1 MHKHQLVVR
10 LMAAGIN
17 GSALGLAL
25 SGHWAGAAPARPEV
39 TYYVATNGSDQW
51 SGKLPAP
58 NATKTDGPF
67 ASIER
72 ARGAIRQLKARPG
85 GLKGPAT
92 VQIRGGV
99 YYVPETIRFTPADS
113 GTAQAPISYEAYPG
127 EEPILSGGRRIT
139 SFRPVDGPIQAVALP
154 DVKAGRWYFRSLFAE
169 GERQIR
175 ARYPNFDPQDP
186 YRGGFLYVAPAPG
199 SFSQCVGN
207 IHNVGDSMTYRVQ
220 VPAEGEYAV
229 WVYYA
234 ALNQPYGT
242 EDMGGRTA
250 LRVDGGEPVR
260 LMNLPDTGSWN
271 TFQWAR
277 SATLRLAAGERQVQW
292 ENLQGGG
299 LNLQAFVL
307 SDDPAW
313 QPVKGKAF
321 QASPGQ
327 HVVVIPAA
335 EFVASHGPQLSVAAV
350 TEVEAGPKA
359 FRYRPGEFKAAW
371 AEAPGAEVHIFQ
383 SGDCRAF
390 KEIVSLE
397 RVDEEAGLVTVGGQE
412 ARSNLATGDRY
423 FVENLREE
431 LDSPGEWYLDR
442 EAGILYYWPRPDRG
456 ETVVVAPVLGRMF
469 ESQGDEA
476 NGQPVSHIRLAGL
489 TFQETDYSPED
500 GCDGY
505 GMGHDGVVYLNNAR
519 HCVVEGCRFVHIGKY
534 AVCLAGG
541 GENRVQGNEIA
552 HSAEGGV
559 LLLKTARNTVSD
571 NHIHHCGAVYKHI
584 GGVVLEG
591 AGTDENRVSH
601 NLIHEMSRYGVS
613 LKNAGRRNVVEYNR
627 IHRTN
632 LETYDTG
639 GIEVTQHDREF
650 RSHSVIRYNLVGDT
664 IGYSSVGEK
673 PVYLSW
679 GIYLDSFAGGY
690 DVHHNIVYRNNNG
703 GIMLQGGKDNRVW
716 NNLFVD
722 GATCQGFIS
731 NFAGN
736 STGQVME
743 RNIFCW
749 SDPDAVLYA
758 TGALTQEVIRVDY
771 NLYFPPGGQEPRI
784 GWGGRLSFRDWQK
797 AGFDQHSQVAD
808 PLFVDPQNDNY
819 ALRPGSP
826 AFALGFEAIETGQIG
841 PRQPPRP

>member
-1 MHKHQLVVR
+1 MR
-10 LMAAGIN
+10 LKKVIIAGIN
-17 GSALGLAL
+17 NSAVVTAL
-25 SGHWAGAAPARPEV
+25 SSHLAGAALAPPAV

-51 SGKLPAP
+51 AGKLPAP
-58 NATKTDGPF
+58 NAAKTDGPF

-72 ARGAIRQLKARPG
+72 ARNAIRQLKAQPG
-85 GLKGPAT
+85 GLKGPVT
-92 VQIRGGV
+92 VQIRGGT
-99 YYVPETIRFTPADS
+99 YYIPAAIRFTAEDS
-113 GTAQAPISYEAYPG
+113 GTAEAPISYEAYPG

-139 SFRPVDGPIQAVALP
+139 GFRPVEGQIQAVALP
-154 DVKAGRWYFRSLFAE
+154 EVSAGQWYFRSLFAA
-169 GERQIR
+169 GSRQIR

-186 YRGGFLYVAPAPG
+186 YRGGFLYVAPSPG
-199 SFSQCVGN
+199 SFPQCVGN
-207 IHNVGDSMTYRVQ
+207 IHNVGDSMTYQ
-220 VPAEGEYAV
+220 VSIPAEGEYTV

-234 ALNQPYGT
+234 ALNQPFGA

-277 SATLRLAAGERQVQW
+277 SATLPLAAGERQIRW

-299 LNLQAFVL
+299 LNLQALVL

-313 QPVKGKAF
+313 QPVKGKPFRAG
-321 QASPGQ
+321 PGK

-335 EFVASHGPQLSVAAV
+335 EFVASHGSQLSVAPV
-350 TEVEAGPKA
+350 TEEEASPKV
-359 FRYRPGEFKAAW
+359 FRYRPGDFKATW
-371 AEAPGAEVHIFQ
+371 AQAPGAEVHIFQ

-390 KEIVSLE
+390 KEIVSIE
-397 RVDEEAGLVTVGGQE
+397 QVDEEACLVTVGGPE
-412 ARSNLATGDRY
+412 ARSKLATGDRY

-431 LDSPGEWYLDR
+431 LDRPGEWYLDQ
-442 EAGILYYWPRPDRG
+442 EAGVLYYWPPQNDA
-456 ETVVVAPVLGRMF
+456 EPVVVAPFLGRMF
-469 ESQGDEA
+469 EFQGDEA

-489 TFQETDYSPED
+489 TLQETDYSPED

-505 GMGHDGVVYLNNAR
+505 GMGHDGVIYLNNAR
-519 HCVVEGCRFVHIGKY
+519 NCEVEDCRFVNIGKY
-534 AVCLAGG
+534 AVCLVGG
-541 GENRVQGNEIA
+541 GENRVQGSEIS

-559 LLLKTARNTVSD
+559 LLLRTARNTVSD

-591 AGTDENRVSH
+591 AGTDENLVAH
-601 NLIHEMSRYGVS
+601 NLIHDMSRYGIS
-613 LKNAGRRNVVEYNR
+613 LKNAGRRNVVEYNS

-650 RSHSVIRYNLVGDT
+650 RSHSTIRYNVVGDT
-664 IGYSSVGEK
+664 IGYSSVGGK

-679 GIYLDSFAGGY
+679 GIYLDSFASGY
-690 DVHHNIVYRNNNG
+690 DVHHNIVCRNHNG
-703 GIMLQGGKDNRVW
+703 GIMLQGGKDNQVW
-716 NNLFVD
+716 NNIFVD
-722 GATCQGFIS
+722 GTTYQGFVS

-749 SDPDAVLYA
+749 SAPEAALYA
-758 TGALTQEVIRVDY
+758 AGPLTQEIIRVDY
-771 NLYFPPGGQEPRI
+771 NLYWPPGGQEPRT
-784 GWGGRLSFRDWQK
+784 GWGGQMSFRDWQK
-797 AGFDQHSQVAD
+797 AGFDQHSQIAD
-808 PLFVDPQNDNY
+808 PLFVDPQNDRY
-819 ALRPGSP
+819 ELRPASP
-826 AFALGFEAIETGQIG
+826 AFVLGFEAIETSQIG
-841 PRQPPRP
+841 PRKK